1 MNNSIDELPGRGEK
15 VWFII
20 RADSHEGPYSFSSLE
35 ERLAAGEFKRDSF
48 VWARGW
54 PEALPYIR
62 VESAYRGEAEAK
74 PTVPPAR
81 IVRATPEQSHEGI
94 TEDESPP
101 ALPRRASHWPLFLGV
116 LGMLG
121 VGLWATSAL
130 KPQAELARPADMN
143 IDAFRKMRTAFE
155 QINRPVPIPEVV
167 VAADYRKIWLADGT
181 TQMCHYQAT
190 FRSEAG
196 DNLGGQVV
204 SFQTDAP
211 LIQHWAMFDRLSFSE
226 GQKLMPGRYL
236 LTVVRQDCA
245 PQGLMS
251 FWETAHPPL
260 NLSFTVEIFHGSP
273 EELQARMGMV
283 AKKKEAEEKQRRE
296 LSLQAWRDVGEK
308 LRTLSAIS
316 QQIESGFNGL
326 LNRRLAW
333 KPRMQGVIDGY
344 TMRFGG
350 FLTNFTVKNDE
361 DFSALAAQDFP
372 DKVELMGRQP
382 LINAHA
388 KRIGFLSMGL
398 IEKLQKNADAPN
410 RSDLE
415 DWLRTLQQDFAVER
429 ESIRRA
435 IAEATQMADPST
447 QTPAQP

>member
-1 MNNSIDELPGRGEK
+1 MSNSIDELPDRGEK

-20 RADSHEGPYSFSSLE
+20 RPDSHEGPYSLSNLE
-35 ERLAAGEFKRDSF
+35 EKQAAGELKKDSL

-54 PEALPYIR
+54 PEALPFFRVQSAYHGEVR
-62 VESAYRGEAEAK
+62 VEPEEK
-74 PTVPPAR
+74 PAPFVRPISREHLDLDRDTPPDLPVAPAR
-81 IVRATPEQSHEGI
+81 
-94 TEDESPP
+94 
-101 ALPRRASHWPLFLGV
+101 WPLLLTALAV
-116 LGMLG
+116 LGG
-121 VGLWATSAL
+121 GLWLTSKL
-130 KPQAELARPADMN
+130 KPQAELTRPSEMN
-143 IDAFRKMRTAFE
+143 IDAFRKMRSAFE
-155 QINRPVPIPEVV
+155 QIDRPVPIPEVV

-190 FRSEAG
+190 FQSEAQ
-196 DNLGGQVV
+196 DNLGGNKV
-204 SFQTDAP
+204 SFQTEAP
-211 LIQHWAMFDRLSFSE
+211 LLQHWAMFDRLNFTE

-236 LTVVRQDCA
+236 LTLTREDCA

-251 FWETAHPPL
+251 FWESPHPVL
-260 NLSFTVEIFHGSP
+260 NLSYHVEIFHGAP
-273 EELQARMGMV
+273 DELQARMAMV
-283 AKKKEAEEKQRRE
+283 AKKKEAEERQKRE
-296 LSLQAWRDVGEK
+296 LALQAWRDVGEK

-316 QQIESGFNGL
+316 QQIEAGFNDL
-326 LNRRLAW
+326 LNRKVAW
-333 KPRMQGVIDGY
+333 KPRMQRVIDGY

-372 DKVELMGRQP
+372 DKVDLMGRQP

-398 IEKLQKNADAPN
+398 IEKLQKNPEAPN
-410 RSDLE
+410 RSDLQ

-435 IAEATQMADPST
+435 IAEATQMAAPST
-447 QTPAQP
+447 QTPPRP